1 KNPGIAGFNTTRI
14 YTNMVKQD
22 KTKITKPIKE
32 DKDKSQQELIDE
44 VTALRAEV
52 AFLKKLKALKLK
64 QRT

>member
-1 KNPGIAGFNTTRI
+1 MT
-14 YTNMVKQD
+14 KQD
-22 KTKITKPIKE
+22 KTKTVKPTRD

>member
-1 KNPGIAGFNTTRI
+1 
-14 YTNMVKQD
+14 
-22 KTKITKPIKE
+22 
-32 DKDKSQQELIDE
+32 DE

>member
-1 KNPGIAGFNTTRI
+1 MCFKSLAGN
-14 YTNMVKQD
+14 
-22 KTKITKPIKE
+22 KE
-32 DKDKSQQELIDE
+32 FTPQSYSLFPHME

>member
-1 KNPGIAGFNTTRI
+1 
-14 YTNMVKQD
+14 MVKHD
-22 KTKITKPIKE
+22 KTKINKPVKD